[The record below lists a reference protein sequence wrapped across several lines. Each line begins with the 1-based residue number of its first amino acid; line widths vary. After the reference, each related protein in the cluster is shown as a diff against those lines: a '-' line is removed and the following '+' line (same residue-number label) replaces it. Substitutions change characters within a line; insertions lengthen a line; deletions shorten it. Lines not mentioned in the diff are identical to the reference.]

1 MSSDTNMTA
10 FSNNKDPFPSNLAPA
25 SGALASSEASIRA
38 ELDVGEV
45 TTSPQTTEHP
55 SPDDGDQVQCLS
67 RHRSS
72 SCSSSTDDNL
82 SLEAI
87 SDTMPSELPPANLTE
102 GHEKSMEIIFST
114 LHTNT
119 AAKTGNGLQGK
130 HARTVSATSSNSP
143 WGADSPWGTCK
154 IPEEFD
160 EQGCVTR
167 WTTATVQ
174 KVKPY
179 FPEDCEG
186 PKGGSGILNPGDP
199 THYYLMMPLGSLE
212 SSLGD
217 EVPEEIQQQRRMY
230 TKFNNIEPLGPDDH
244 TGLTDAEDSSGGD
257 DDCSDDNDAD
267 TAHANDPNTGNP
279 VAAAILAGPTQ
290 NGHTYGGGLWNIPGT
305 RDVRESRFSQ
315 EIICNEI
322 CLDETGSTFSWTDDD
337 ECETDVADAPAH
349 SVPNISLI
357 KYDPVV
363 AGAQDHSVLK
373 KSKEKCDPEVEDVPA
388 HDVRHR
394 ISITTTD
401 DGTVCIDLP
410 RVIVISFPGKPTKEL
425 PFSVANLSKTC
436 WDIIKD
442 HGIAAVRVINN
453 ENKGTNTALTT
464 ANSFGSGS
472 GLEDITTSSSPRF
485 DNTWIQSNATIAM
498 KDEFPTIEYY
508 EAIQAKCDQNRDAL
522 APEHISFLYY
532 NFSNLVTHYLL
543 NKPLAPPN
551 GTLKKR
557 MANGYMVPLD
567 ESNLTVPQFIK
578 RLYIDYRLRN
588 EQSWTLFASYDPNVP
603 FAPPLSPRIDEK
615 ATMVDDWPVE
625 ERVLVPKTFNHR
637 RGYFDLQRFDWPRDV
652 ALGPNRVRSERDS
665 RYVEYCSTDTYPS
678 HVSLAFTS
686 PYISSRHANQ
696 SYLRIIRY

>member
-1 MSSDTNMTA
+1 MNMTA
-10 FSNNKDPFPSNLAPA
+10 FSNNKEPFPSNPAPA
-25 SGALASSEASIRA
+25 SGALASTEASLRV
-38 ELDVGEV
+38 ELDLSEV
-45 TTSPQTTEHP
+45 TTSPQTTEHS
-55 SPDDGDQVQCLS
+55 SPGDGDQIQCLS
-67 RHRSS
+67 RHRSI

-82 SLEAI
+82 NLEAI
-87 SDTMPSELPPANLTE
+87 SDALPSELSSANLTE
-102 GHEKSMEIIFST
+102 GHEKSMEMILST

-130 HARTVSATSSNSP
+130 HARTFSATSSNSP
-143 WGADSPWGTCK
+143 WGADSPWGAYK

-160 EQGCVTR
+160 EQGCMTR

-179 FPEDCEG
+179 FPEDCQG
-186 PKGGSGILNPGDP
+186 QKGGSGILDTGDP

-212 SSLGD
+212 SSPGD

-244 TGLTDAEDSSGGD
+244 TGLTDVEDSSGD

-267 TAHANDPNTGNP
+267 AAHANDPNTGNP
-279 VAAAILAGPTQ
+279 VAAAIPAGPTQ
-290 NGHTYGGGLWNIPGT
+290 NGHAYGGLWNIPGT
-305 RDVRESRFSQ
+305 RDVRKSRFSQ
-315 EIICNEI
+315 EIIYTEI
-322 CLDETGSTFSWTDDD
+322 CMDETGSNFSWTDDD

-349 SVPNISLI
+349 SVPNISLV

-363 AGAQDHSVLK
+363 ADAQDHSVLK
-373 KSKEKCDPEVEDVPA
+373 KSKEKCDPKVEDMPA
-388 HDVRHR
+388 HNVRHR
-394 ISITTTD
+394 IFITTTD
-401 DGTVCIDLP
+401 DGTVRIDLP

-442 HGIAAVRVINN
+442 HGIAAVRVVNN
-453 ENKGTNTALTT
+453 ENKGGNSTLTT
-464 ANSFGSGS
+464 ANSFDSGS
-472 GLEDITTSSSPRF
+472 GLEDITTSSLPGF
-485 DNTWIQSNATIAM
+485 DNIWIQNNATIAM

-532 NFSNLVTHYLL
+532 NSSDLVTHYIL

-551 GTLKKR
+551 GTLETQ

-588 EQSWTLFASYDPNVP
+588 EQSWTLFASYGPNVL

-637 RGYFDLQRFDWPRDV
+637 LGYFDLQQFDWLRNV
-652 ALGPNRVRSERDS
+652 ALGPDRVRSERDS
-665 RYVEYCSTDTYPS
+665 RYVEYRNTDTYVS

-686 PYISSRHANQ
+686 YISPVMLTKVASE
-696 SYLRIIRY
+696 